1 MKKISLFIVMIM
13 LSASAFS
20 QGCEGMFPMKQGTV
34 IETQSFN
41 PKGKLQ
47 GTSRQTILS
56 VENID
61 NGVALKVRGEQMDN
75 KGNPEFEQDLNM
87 RCVDDVFYMDMK
99 DMMDPKTLSGF
110 KDMEVSFSGI
120 DLEFPAKMQVG
131 ETLPDGNIDISI
143 SSSGFSVMNMK
154 VNTVNRKVEAYE
166 PVTTPAGT
174 FDCYK
179 ITYDMEIKT
188 IINVKTKGAQ
198 WVANKTGVVK
208 SEQYDKKGNLSGYTL
223 LSKFEN

>member
-1 MKKISLFIVMIM
+1 MKKIFFFSLLIM
-13 LSASAFS
+13 LSASAFAQS
-20 QGCEGMFPMKQGTV
+20 CEGLFPMKKGTI

-56 VENID
+56 VDNID
-61 NGVALKVRGEQMDN
+61 NGVAIKVRGEQLDD
-75 KGNPEFEQDLNM
+75 KGKPEFEQDLAM
-87 RCVDDVFYMDMK
+87 RCVDDIFYMDMK
-99 DMMDPKTLSGF
+99 DMLDPKTMGGF
-110 KDMEVSFSGI
+110 KDMEISFSGT
-120 DLEFPAKMQVG
+120 DLAFPAKMKVG
-131 ETLPDGNIDISI
+131 QTLPDGNIDISI
-143 SSSGFSVMNMK
+143 SSSGFNVMNMNM
-154 VNTVNRKVEAYE
+154 NTLNRKVEAYE

-179 ITYDMEIKT
+179 ITYDTEIKT
-188 IINVKTKGAQ
+188 IVNVKMKGAQ
-198 WVANKTGVVK
+198 WVAKNTGVVK